1 MAERTKPNRKVEPGH
16 DGDNNIFPSNRSRGT
31 FGLVPLPCEFQLLS
45 LAYLHIH
52 IIPSTYGGGHNTFSQ
67 FKTKRAALRLLI
79 DVFDSILKW
88 GALRL
93 LRDG

>member
-1 MAERTKPNRKVEPGH
+1 MAERTKPNRKVELGH
-16 DGDNNIFPSNRSRGT
+16 DGENIIFLSSISRGT
-31 FGLVPLPCEFQLLS
+31 FGSVPLPCEFQLRS

-52 IIPSTYGGGHNTFSQ
+52 IIPSTYGGGHNTISQ

-79 DVFDSILKW
+79 DVFNSKLKW

>member
-1 MAERTKPNRKVEPGH
+1 MAERTKPNRKVELGH
-16 DGDNNIFPSNRSRGT
+16 DGDNIICPSSRSRGT
-31 FGLVPLPCEFQLLS
+31 FGLVPLPSGFQVLS
-45 LAYLHIH
+45 LAYLHVH
-52 IIPSTYGGGHNTFSQ
+52 IIPSTYGGGHNTISQ

-79 DVFDSILKW
+79 DVFDSKLKW